1 MLSRFAADARAAGSR
16 LVAALALVLVAA
28 LLATGGTAV
37 LFVALYLWLA
47 TMLQPAL
54 AALLTALAVFVT
66 ALLLLLIGQRTT
78 APRAR
83 APRLGVAA
91 PPGAVSPGVVS
102 PEARPAGIAAAV
114 GSEIGMASA
123 GWVRGHASEVVIA
136 AAAAGFAVGV
146 SPGCAGRSGGCSTER
161 CMSAGIGGRDA
172 HGPSQRAHRS
182 CSICNRSRI
191 RPTVCWMMSSRL
203 AGRR

>member
-78 APRAR
+78 APRRAR

-146 SPGCAGRSGGCSTER
+146 SPRLR
-161 CMSAGIGGRDA
+161 
-172 HGPSQRAHRS
+172 RA
-182 CSICNRSRI
+182 I
-191 RPTVCWMMSSRL
+191 WRL
-203 AGRR
+203 LD